1 MLVFGGVE
9 IFRNDLCIKT
19 NYNDFYLT
27 ALWRF
32 ALANFILQMTTSL
45 CFSVNLIKYVCN
57 KKNKCKSK

>member
-1 MLVFGGVE
+1 MKRTLDHFSITTIEIIMLVFGGVE

-32 ALANFILQMTTSL
+32 ALANFILQMTTSTIL
-45 CFSVNLIKYVCN
+45 V
-57 KKNKCKSK
+57 